1 MNLEVYLQNS
11 NTGTIYNI
19 TDITQEIQFNDSM
32 DGEAGKLTTI
42 LEQDPN
48 GLLQISNRK
57 HYFFYS

>member
-42 LEQDPN
+42 LEQDPH

-57 HYFFYS
+57 YYFFYS